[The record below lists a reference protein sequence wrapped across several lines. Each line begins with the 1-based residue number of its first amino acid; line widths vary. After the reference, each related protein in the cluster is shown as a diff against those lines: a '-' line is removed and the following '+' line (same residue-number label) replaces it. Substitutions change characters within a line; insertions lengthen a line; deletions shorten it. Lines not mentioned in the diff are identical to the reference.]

1 MKKIALSLVAAS
13 MAATAFAHDGNNRH
27 CFQMGNIL
35 LYGVG
40 SYSNTHGTTSS
51 KYATANTSTTDQPRM
66 LNWEVSPGVGFN
78 ITDNLTVGIDLRYTG
93 SKTTYDRKTLSF
105 SPYAEDQVKSFDY
118 GVGPFVRYTHPIGEH
133 FFAYGQA
140 QAHYLRGR
148 LTTRTVTAQVG
159 GNSFVRD
166 DNYKGV
172 DASFMPAL
180 GIMVTHS
187 LGLSFGFGGVGYSYT
202 KVDYSTQ
209 GQPAGSEST
218 AKNNE
223 FFVTFGNQF
232 NVGIQKY
239 FGCGMMHRHHAGGD
253 EDMNDRHMDTTDDT
267 MDNDSD
273 KKKKK
278 RNDDE

>member
-1 MKKIALSLVAAS
+1 MKKLALSLVAAS
-13 MAATAFAHDGNNRH
+13 LAATSFAYDGH
-27 CFQMGNIL
+27 GHPAFQMGNIL

-40 SYSNTHGTTSS
+40 SYSNSHGTTSS
-51 KYATANTSTTDQPRM
+51 KYATANTSTTDQPRI

-78 ITDNLTVGIDLRYTG
+78 ITDNLTLGIDFNYTG
-93 SKTTYDRKTLSF
+93 SKTTYDRKALSF
-105 SPYAEDQVKSFDY
+105 SPYAEDQVKTFDY
-118 GVGPFVRYTHPIGEH
+118 GVGPFVRYTQPLGEH
-133 FFAYGQA
+133 FFVYGQA

-148 LTTRTVTAQVG
+148 VTTRTVTAQVG

-180 GIMVTHS
+180 GVMVTRS
-187 LGLSFGFGGVGYSYT
+187 LGLSFGFGGVGYAYT
-202 KVDYSTQ
+202 KYDYSTQ
-209 GQPAGSEST
+209 GLPAGSEST
-218 AKNNE
+218 AKNND

-232 NVGIQKY
+232 NVGVQKY
-239 FGCGMMHRHHAGGD
+239 FGCGMMHRHHHGEESMD
-253 EDMNDRHMDTTDDT
+253 DTRHMDTNDDT